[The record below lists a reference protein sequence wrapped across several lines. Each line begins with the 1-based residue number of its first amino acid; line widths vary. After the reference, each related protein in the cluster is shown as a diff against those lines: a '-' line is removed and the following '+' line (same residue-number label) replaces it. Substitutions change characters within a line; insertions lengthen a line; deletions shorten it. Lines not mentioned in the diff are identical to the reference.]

1 MMVLLT
7 KNLPDYVIRKVGT
20 MFIWINYMPHLL
32 EINLILTPHSR
43 YRMNFPKPEFAS
55 DAFNGV
61 SLIIFFASNGIRT
74 RVPPTHLLLAPCLF
88 ETLASLCPTH
98 FPHTGSYDL

>member
-61 SLIIFFASNGIRT
+61 SLIIFF
-74 RVPPTHLLLAPCLF
+74 V
-88 ETLASLCPTH
+88 
-98 FPHTGSYDL
+98 